1 MSDHTYSE
9 ELIRLHDVSMV
20 WNGREALSDVNLTVR
35 RGDFVAVTGPNG
47 GGKTTLMRII
57 LKLLHPTTGSVEY
70 LRDGR
75 VTDHLRIGYLPQKSL
90 IDTKF
95 PITTAE
101 VIASGLAA
109 KNLSKER
116 RAELLERTIDTVGLR
131 THRSKPIGTL
141 SGGQLQRTLL
151 GRAIIS
157 DPRLLVL
164 DEPLSYV
171 DKRFEHRIYEII
183 GSLADAGTTIILV
196 SHEMST
202 ISGMATRHFL
212 VDRTLVECTAE
223 HHRVAGHILPHDCC

>member
-1 MSDHTYSE
+1 MTDNRTAE
-9 ELIRLHDVSMV
+9 ELIRLHHVSMV
-20 WNGREALSDVNLTVR
+20 WNGREALADVNLTVR

-57 LKLLHPTTGSVEY
+57 LKLLRPTSGSVEY

-109 KNLSKER
+109 KKMPAQQAR
-116 RAELLERTIDTVGLR
+116 QLLERTLDTVGLQD
-131 THRSKPIGTL
+131 HRSKPIGIL

-183 GSLADAGTTIILV
+183 GALADAGTTIILV

-212 VDRTLVECTAE
+212 VDHTLTECTAE
-223 HHRVAGHILPHDCC
+223 HHRVAGGTFAHDCC